1 LGMLK
6 GELWAETSVML
17 ENWREQNSG

>member
-1 LGMLK
+1 MLK